1 MLSANG
7 TFCLY
12 RLQTVRGVENP
23 SSKWSVFY
31 RIARWLWVRR
41 MGLINPI
48 HSLYLFTM
56 IVFLNGVFERMSPAV
71 VWMNVKDTGYEVN
84 ISLNTFASI
93 QHMKEGRLYTHL
105 QIKEDAHTLF
115 GFVEKSERE
124 IFKMLLSV
132 SGIGAS
138 IARTMLSSLDP
149 KQITN
154 AIASGDVITV
164 QSIKGIGSKTA
175 QRVILDL
182 KDKVLKLYDLD
193 EVSMFQ
199 NNTNR
204 DEALSALE
212 VLGFVRKASEKLV
225 EKIIKESP
233 DSSVEYIIKQAL
245 KNL

>member
-1 MLSANG
+1 MIAH
-7 TFCLY
+7 
-12 RLQTVRGVENP
+12 LQGKLVEKSPTHIVIDCGGV
-23 SSKWSVFY
+23 
-31 RIARWLWVRR
+31 
-41 MGLINPI
+41 
-48 HSLYLFTM
+48 
-56 IVFLNGVFERMSPAV
+56 
-71 VWMNVKDTGYEVN
+71 GYHVN
-84 ISLNTFASI
+84 ISLNTYSLLPTTDAIKLFT
-93 QHMKEGRLYTHL
+93 YL

-124 IFKMLLSV
+124 IFKLLLSV

-154 AIASGDVITV
+154 AIASGDVTTI

-182 KDKVLKLYDLD
+182 KEKVLKLYDLD
-193 EVSMFQ
+193 EVSMSQ
-199 NNTNR
+199 SNTNR

-212 VLGFVRKASEKLV
+212 VLGFVRKASERIV
-225 EKIIKESP
+225 EKIVKEAP

>member
-1 MLSANG
+1 MIAH
-7 TFCLY
+7 
-12 RLQTVRGVENP
+12 LQGKLVE
-23 SSKWSVFY
+23 K
-31 RIARWLWVRR
+31 
-41 MGLINPI
+41 
-48 HSLYLFTM
+48 
-56 IVFLNGVFERMSPAV
+56 SPTQIII
-71 VWMNVKDTGYEVN
+71 DCGGIGYHVN
-84 ISLNTFASI
+84 ISLHTYSLLPNTDFI
-93 QHMKEGRLYTHL
+93 KVYTHL

-115 GFVEKSERE
+115 GFMEKSERE

-154 AIASGDVITV
+154 AIASADVITI

-182 KDKVLKLYDLD
+182 KDKILKLYDLD
-193 EVSMFQ
+193 EVSMSQ
-199 NNTNR
+199 SNTNR

-212 VLGFVRKASEKLV
+212 VLGFLRKASERVV
-225 EKIIKESP
+225 EKIVKEDP
-233 DSSVEYIIKQAL
+233 EASVEFIIKKAL